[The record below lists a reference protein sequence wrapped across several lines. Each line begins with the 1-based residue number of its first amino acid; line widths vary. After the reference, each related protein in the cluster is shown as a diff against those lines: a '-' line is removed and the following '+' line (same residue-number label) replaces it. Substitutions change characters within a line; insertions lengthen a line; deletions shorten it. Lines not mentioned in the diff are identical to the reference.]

1 MNRIPDL
8 NHKRLRHLMED
19 AIVAGKTNDTDGSLL
34 LAEVCDRLNLTVE
47 EVHALTHDNLCY
59 TVTGE
64 FGAAR
69 LHYSP

>member
-19 AIVAGKTNDTDGSLL
+19 AIVAGKTNDSDGSLL
-34 LAEVCDRLNLTVE
+34 IAEVCDKLGLTAAE
-47 EVHALTHDNLCY
+47 IHALTQDNPCY
-59 TVTGE
+59 RVTGE